1 LRYVPGVWAESGT
14 GGDAIFLSSRG
25 SNLDA
30 TDYDNNGI
38 KLFQDGLPVT
48 TADGNNHNRF
58 MDPMTASRVVV
69 AHGAN
74 ALTYGASTLGGAI
87 DFTTPTARD
96 GAPGE
101 LSLNGGSFGLA
112 SVRLAAGGVS
122 GSLDGRV
129 TLETRERDGYRDHS
143 RGRRSGLYA
152 NAGWKPSEEVDLRV
166 FATYLDNDE
175 QLAGA
180 LTRAHF
186 EDDPR
191 QANSSAISGNFQLNV
206 RTSRLAAK
214 GNWNL
219 GSGRRM
225 EFGLSYE
232 DQDLYHPIVDKVM
245 VDFDGDG
252 PLEPVEVFSLLKN

>member
-1 LRYVPGVWAESGT
+1 SGQEAGIIQLKTIEVEGHLDSVESEQALTPGNVSIVDGESFHERAVNNMADSLRYVPGVWAESGT

-129 TLETRERDGYRDHS
+129 TLETRER
-143 RGRRSGLYA
+143 
-152 NAGWKPSEEVDLRV
+152 
-166 FATYLDNDE
+166 
-175 QLAGA
+175 
-180 LTRAHF
+180 
-186 EDDPR
+186 
-191 QANSSAISGNFQLNV
+191 
-206 RTSRLAAK
+206 
-214 GNWNL
+214 
-219 GSGRRM
+219 
-225 EFGLSYE
+225 
-232 DQDLYHPIVDKVM
+232 
-245 VDFDGDG
+245 
-252 PLEPVEVFSLLKN
+252 